1 MFLDRMHPNA
11 QDARA
16 RLLAPALGMAII
28 AISFAAIFFRK
39 AAPTHP
45 LVAAGLRLAVAAVLL
60 LPLVVRAARAGRLP
74 AAVVRAAIA
83 AGIFYGVHFGAWVTS
98 LTLTSVAASVTLVTA
113 TPLLLGV
120 LALITGRDRPTR
132 RLWVALALAGGGVT
146 LIGWYDLSLSPAA
159 LAGDALALVGAVAM
173 AGYLLVARGLGS
185 AMSLWAFSGIAT
197 ALGAL
202 ALLGT
207 AAALGIP
214 IEPASAEAMGYLALA
229 ALVPQILGHN
239 LLTWSLRYTTPT
251 VVGIATVGEPVG
263 ATALGWIWLGEEV
276 PPLVAAGCGITL
288 SAVMLSLWRPRA
300 PRPPPRP

>member
-1 MFLDRMHPNA
+1 MSKDRMHSDA
-11 QDARA
+11 QDSRA
-16 RLLAPALGMAII
+16 RLVAPALGMAIV

-60 LPLVVRAARAGRLP
+60 LPFVIRAARAGRLP
-74 AAVVRAAIA
+74 GTVVRAAIA

-120 LALITGRDRPTR
+120 LALVTGRDRPSR

-159 LAGDALALVGAVAM
+159 LAGDGLALLGAVAM
-173 AGYLLVARGLGS
+173 AGYLLVARRLGS
-185 AMSLWAFSGIAT
+185 GNLWAFSGIAT
-197 ALGAL
+197 AVGAT

-207 AAALGIP
+207 AAAVGIP

-229 ALVPQILGHN
+229 ALVPQIIGHN

-263 ATALGWIWLGEEV
+263 ATALGWLWLGEGV
-276 PPLVAAGCGITL
+276 PPLVASGCGITL
-288 SAVMLSLWRPRA
+288 SAVVLSLWRPRA
-300 PRPPPRP
+300 PRP